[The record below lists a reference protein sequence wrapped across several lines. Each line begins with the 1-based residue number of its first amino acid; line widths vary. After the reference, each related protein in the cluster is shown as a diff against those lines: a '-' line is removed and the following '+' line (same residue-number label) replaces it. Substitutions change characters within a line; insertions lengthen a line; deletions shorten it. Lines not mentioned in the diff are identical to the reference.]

1 MIKQEKLTKNRSNDQ
16 QWPWSN
22 VISIVI
28 LTTGGGGGGGGGGT
42 VGHVIF
48 NCRHCTG
55 WLAAPTGDWRVI
67 KTMSKTLRAIT
78 RRLNLGIIMEMR
90 INQIYLRSMMTWWRD
105 STDYETEI
113 LVLILELSRTLS
125 RLPCVPTA
133 PLTVH
138 TPARAGL
145 SRALI

>member
-1 MIKQEKLTKNRSNDQ
+1 MSQTSFLPTITQSWNNYGDENQSNRSSVHD
-16 QWPWSN
+16 
-22 VISIVI
+22 
-28 LTTGGGGGGGGGGT
+28 
-42 VGHVIF
+42 
-48 NCRHCTG
+48 
-55 WLAAPTGDWRVI
+55 D
-67 KTMSKTLRAIT
+67 
-78 RRLNLGIIMEMR
+78 
-90 INQIYLRSMMTWWRD
+90 MMTGLHGIE
-105 STDYETEI
+105 YETEI